1 MGTGRAVG
9 GGWSHPPE
17 GPLCWAVGAPDP
29 LSTWRGHTACTGC
42 HLPRPGWAQGRA
54 ARPGRPVL
62 LVGWEGPREAWV
74 QAGALATVLT
84 AIPTLRSKPPSLP
97 ASDLVLELLA
107 HPPPQPPPDHPE
119 EARSPPVAER

>member
-1 MGTGRAVG
+1 M
-9 GGWSHPPE
+9 
-17 GPLCWAVGAPDP
+17 
-29 LSTWRGHTACTGC
+29 
-42 HLPRPGWAQGRA
+42 
-54 ARPGRPVL
+54 L